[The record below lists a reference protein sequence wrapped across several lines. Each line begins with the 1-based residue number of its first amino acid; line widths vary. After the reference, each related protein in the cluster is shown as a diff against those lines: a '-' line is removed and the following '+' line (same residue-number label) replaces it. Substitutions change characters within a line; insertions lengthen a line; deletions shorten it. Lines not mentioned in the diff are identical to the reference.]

1 MFEVA
6 LTQRAYLRSD
16 KPCGV
21 RLLRCAAEQ
30 RRRLTSSQLRVATR
44 FRSLLPP
51 HPPVRLFQLHHS
63 LAADRP
69 TDRYFITSSFF
80 AAVRGSVRV
89 RSVG

>member
-6 LTQRAYLRSD
+6 LTQRVYLRSD

-30 RRRLTSSQLRVATR
+30 RRRLASSQLAAR